1 MISSQGGKNIQ
12 SGAFFPD
19 EENIG
24 ISRREWYAGMAMQG
38 YVSTEHASQV
48 SYKHIVRWS
57 YALADAMIEEGV
69 K

>member
-38 YVSTEHASQV
+38 YTSTSYASQA
-48 SYKHIVRWS
+48 SHQDIARWAYS
-57 YALADAMIEEGV
+57 LADAMIEEGI